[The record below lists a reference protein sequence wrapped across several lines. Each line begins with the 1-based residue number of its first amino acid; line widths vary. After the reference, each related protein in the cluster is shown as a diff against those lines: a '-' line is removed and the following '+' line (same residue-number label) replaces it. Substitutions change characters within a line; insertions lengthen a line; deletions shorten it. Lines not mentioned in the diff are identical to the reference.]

1 MASDRQYQRVSNNEI
16 PENNPISDITK
27 RGNRAKWASGFVLVV
42 TSALVLAFTLYN
54 KDEVIF
60 VPVEDIRNQTAS
72 KYFEKQ
78 VTTKCRGFFFC
89 ALTVFSVLIG
99 TIVDR
104 LTLVLEEIFHVKSRY
119 GGNYWK
125 MLKACFSGLAGKAIF
140 FGIIFAGIV
149 IVIYFL
155 VIKIQFKLDYLVL
168 VFSGIGF
175 GPLVQRLLKLDTQSE
190 VHISTILEEKGKLV
204 ANVLAWSYYFNDL
217 KIVLPKI
224 KHAIDSSRWKNRL
237 SSTKLVIL
245 LPLDGQTDP
254 ESLPNVDQRLSKED
268 SITCQK
274 NPKLSVDVLSVKC
287 DETPNKYFLFNFA
300 SPVETLF
307 FMSEY
312 EKVIALPRIEREK
325 EVAFCCQFLEKIVSD
340 PVHKECMGRCVVI
353 PYEQKNGRRNGWL
366 VKKILETEDSSVANE
381 CLVVPVEIEHDDET
395 HSQTTSNLNTNE
407 EIATSEE
414 TRTEDI
420 ASDVD
425 IEDQDRQN
433 ERSPLSID
441 NEAYMTDG
449 FRAKRHQPNDNN
461 LPQPSNNVRPLP
473 NNTPPQT
480 MSINNP
486 RQPINTTQPL
496 PSNTPPQTMS
506 INNPRQPINTTQP
519 LPSNTPPQTMSINN
533 PRQPSNTTQ
542 PLPSNTPPQ
551 TMSINNPRQPSNT
564 TQSLPSNTPPQTM
577 SINNPHQPINTTQP
591 LPSNT
596 PPQTMSLN
604 NPSQPSNNTP
614 IQTSDASTQ
623 TNSINN
629 PPELSYSTPP
639 ETSDT
644 LPQTTSTD
652 NPPQPSNN
660 IPPQTRNNPQG
671 SMNDQAQTSNPQLC
685 LAAPQLN
692 SGGGLSGHNETPSY
706 DTRMNKPKGK
716 DDTMK
721 RYPQLETLEL
731 SNETIIVAQVHP
743 NQQRRQP
750 GNTSQHEVVANETTE
765 DL

>member
-1 MASDRQYQRVSNNEI
+1 MASNRQYQQVSNPKSRI
-16 PENNPISDITK
+16 IK
-27 RGNRAKWASGFVLVV
+27 RGNRARWASGVV
-42 TSALVLAFTLYN
+42 FFGTSALVIALTVYK
-54 KDEVIF
+54 KDEAIF

-72 KYFEKQ
+72 KYFEQQ

-89 ALTVFSVLIG
+89 ALTFFSVLIAA
-99 TIVDR
+99 IVDR
-104 LTLVLEEIFHVKSRY
+104 LTLVVEERRHVISRYDVYLVISRY
-119 GGNYWK
+119 GNYRK
-125 MLKACFSGLAGKAIF
+125 MLKACFSGLSKMGISL
-140 FGIIFAGIV
+140 GIIFAGIV
-149 IVIYFL
+149 FVVYILL
-155 VIKIQFKLDYLVL
+155 VKIQFKLDYLVL

-175 GPLVQRLLKLDTQSE
+175 GPLVQRLLKLDKPSE

-204 ANVLAWSYYFNDL
+204 SNVLAWSYYFNNL

-224 KHAIDSSRWKNRL
+224 KHAIDNSRWKNRL
-237 SSTKLVIL
+237 SSRKLVIL

-254 ESLPNVDQRLSKED
+254 ENLPNVDQRLSIED
-268 SITCQK
+268 SITCQQ
-274 NPKLSVDVLSVKC
+274 NPKLSVHVLSVKC
-287 DETPNKYFLFNFA
+287 DETMDEITKYFLINFA

-312 EKVIALPRIEREK
+312 EKVIALPLNERK
-325 EVAFCCQFLEKIVSD
+325 QEVKFCGQFLEKIVSD
-340 PVHKECMGRCVVI
+340 PVHRECKGKCVVI
-353 PYEQKNGRRNGWL
+353 PYEQMDDTSNGWL
-366 VKKILETEDSSVANE
+366 RDKILETEDCSVANE
-381 CLVVPVEIEHDDET
+381 GLVPVGIEHDDEI
-395 HSQTTSNLNTNE
+395 HVNVE

-414 TRTEDI
+414 THTEDI
-420 ASDVD
+420 VD
-425 IEDQDRQN
+425 ADSEDQDRQH
-433 ERSPLSID
+433 ERSPHSIG
-441 NEAYMTDG
+441 NEAHITDG
-449 FRAKRHQPNDNN
+449 IRAKRRQPNNN
-461 LPQPSNNVRPLP
+461 NPPQPSKNTQPLP

-480 MSINNP
+480 TSINNP
-486 RQPINTTQPL
+486 RQPTNT
-496 PSNTPPQTMS
+496 TPPQTS
-506 INNPRQPINTTQP
+506 D
-519 LPSNTPPQTMSINN
+519 TPPQTSD
-533 PRQPSNTTQ
+533 
-542 PLPSNTPPQ
+542 
-551 TMSINNPRQPSNT
+551 
-564 TQSLPSNTPPQTM
+564 
-577 SINNPHQPINTTQP
+577 
-591 LPSNT
+591 T

-629 PPELSYSTPP
+629 PPEPSYSTPP
-639 ETSDT
+639 EMSDT

-652 NPPQPSNN
+652 NPPQPSNT
-660 IPPQTRNNPQG
+660 IPPRTHNNPQG